1 MSEERVSC
9 LPSYQRTCCSRA
21 AAHVAQA
28 IVLLKFVDGEAAEG
42 LRAELRPYVKR
53 TEGLKE
59 WQQVT
64 K

>member
-28 IVLLKFVDGEAAEG
+28 MLLLKFVDGEAAEA
-42 LRAELRPYVKR
+42 LISQLRPFVR
-53 TEGLKE
+53 QAEGLAR
-59 WQQVT
+59 
-64 K
+64 